1 MRIVEKVWR
10 APGGEIHYWTCF
22 VENKRPWLVFLPG
35 LTADRHLFDRQ
46 MVELGKKFNCLVWDA
61 PGHGRSRP
69 FALDFSLDDLAE
81 YLAQILRK
89 EEILR
94 PVLVGQSMGGYIAQ
108 AFLRRHPHGAAGFV
122 SIDSAPLNRQYY
134 TKAELV
140 LLRHTER
147 MYLSIPWEP
156 LIEWGARGTAATPNG
171 QRVMRW
177 MMRSY
182 EQKEF
187 CALAAHGYRM
197 LAEAVEETGRNY
209 EIKCPVLLLCGEKDG
224 AGSCKRYSKAW
235 SRKTGYTLVWVPE
248 AGHNSNT
255 DAPAFVNAKIEQF
268 IQFLPVERGV

>member
-10 APGGEIHYWTCF
+10 TPGGEIHYWTCF

-122 SIDSAPLNRQYY
+122 SIDSAPLNRRYY

-156 LIEWGARGTAATPNG
+156 LIEWGAR
-171 QRVMRW
+171 
-177 MMRSY
+177 
-182 EQKEF
+182 
-187 CALAAHGYRM
+187 
-197 LAEAVEETGRNY
+197 
-209 EIKCPVLLLCGEKDG
+209 
-224 AGSCKRYSKAW
+224 
-235 SRKTGYTLVWVPE
+235 
-248 AGHNSNT
+248 
-255 DAPAFVNAKIEQF
+255 
-268 IQFLPVERGV
+268 

>member
-1 MRIVEKVWR
+1 MTEKIYAV
-10 APGGEIHYWTCF
+10 PSGEIHYWTNRSAQ
-22 VENKRPWLVFLPG
+22 EGEHTLIFLPG
-35 LTADRHLFDRQ
+35 LTADHRLFDRQ
-46 MVELGKKFNCLVWDA
+46 IEYFSQRYPLLVWDA
-61 PGHGRSRP
+61 PGHAASWP
-69 FALDFSLDDLAE
+69 FRLDFTLMDKAE
-81 YLAQILRK
+81 WLG
-89 EEILR
+89 EILER
-94 PVLVGQSMGGYIAQ
+94 DGIDKPVIIGQSMGGYIAQ

-122 SIDSAPLNRQYY
+122 SIDSAPLNRRYY

-182 EQKEF
+182 ERKEF
-187 CALAAHGYRM
+187 CALAAHGYRI
-197 LAEAVEETGRNY
+197 LAEAVEEAGRSY
-209 EIKCPVLLLCGEKDG
+209 EIKCPVLLLCGERDG
-224 AGSCKRYSKAW
+224 AGSSKRYSKAW
-235 SRKTGYTLVWVPE
+235 SRRTGYTLVWVPG

-255 DAPAFVNAKIEQF
+255 DMPEFVNAKIQQF